1 MSLNEQINKILYPIF
16 NSNIKIKIGEID
28 LEKSYFVI
36 SWNSINSYE
45 NQTSFLTYYNFNGS
59 LIGILPIKLEINKWL
74 ASICLN
80 ENESYYKSGN
90 ELKKNISKIENFLFN
105 YNFYNE
111 QQNIPNIFSS
121 DYEFYLKNKLF
132 FHK

>member
-36 SWNSINSYE
+36 SWNPINSYE
-45 NQTSFLTYYNFNGS
+45 NQTSFLSYYNFNGS

-74 ASICLN
+74 ARICVN
-80 ENESYYKSGN
+80 ENESYYKIGN

-121 DYEFYLKNKLF
+121 DYEFYLKNQLF
-132 FHK
+132 SHK